1 MTTQVQ
7 AIPCSTAAARQEGLM
22 PKPPSPV
29 RFSTILSG
37 AASLPP
43 RTAEGPK
50 PMVARPE
57 EWWMVPGRVISNS
70 WATPF
75 LFQPTSVKM
84 MASSGMTSFTSFRMR
99 WGVMGKRPSLEI
111 AALLSLK
118 AALALAIWARSSGL
132 LLPLGQIFFTSS
144 RIWARPIFR
153 SPIAPISTG

>member
-1 MTTQVQ
+1 
-7 AIPCSTAAARQEGLM
+7 M
-22 PKPPSPV
+22 PNPPSPV

-37 AASLPP
+37 AAIFPP

-57 EWWMVPGRVISNS
+57 EWWMVPGRVMSNS

-84 MASSGMTSFTSFRMR
+84 MASSGITSFTSFRMR
-99 WGVMGKRPSLEI
+99 WGVMGKR
-111 AALLSLK
+111 LSLAMDSLDFLK
-118 AALALAIWARSSGL
+118 SALALAIWARSSGL

-144 RIWARPIFR
+144 KIC
-153 SPIAPISTG
+153 